1 MQLLGLALV
10 LMASL
15 PESDG
20 GVVTELPDAGAVAPV
35 PVEVG
40 VKLGEGLTVK
50 VGEVKFQLRGRMQV
64 QALSVIPG
72 EGSTAARQ
80 NAIYV
85 RRARLQLKGDLPYH
99 LSFVLQLAFAPLD
112 MEPDQ
117 PNVLRDFYGV
127 WAPFRDVSFR
137 VGQMKVPFDV
147 QRVVSSS
154 SLQFVDRST
163 VTAELNLD
171 RDVGLVVFSDDLFG
185 LNQRLRYAFGIFGG
199 DGRNRIGTNVGLL
212 YSARLRYAPLGPF
225 DDRLEGDPERD
236 GRPRLAFGVA
246 AARNVSTNRPRST
259 TGIPY
264 ALTSSL
270 FSYTHATGDVHFK
283 WYGLSL
289 LSSVYFRWA
298 DLNVDPNTGAM
309 TAGNSALVNDT
320 LVTEYSRSGW
330 GWFVQAGGYVTDWL
344 EFVARYGDLR
354 PMGMSDPRFTRQR
367 EIGGGFNLMFQR
379 HDLKLQADCFWLD
392 DGAGNDG
399 RVQLRLQAQIY
410 F

>member
-20 GVVTELPDAGAVAPV
+20 GVVTESPDAGAPL
-35 PVEVG
+35 PVEVA
-40 VKLGEGLTVK
+40 VKLGDGLTVK

-72 EGSTAARQ
+72 EDSTAVRQ
-80 NAIYV
+80 NAILV
-85 RRARLQLKGDLPYH
+85 RRARVSLKGDLPFH
-99 LSFVLQLAFAPLD
+99 LSFVLQLAFSPLD

-117 PNVLRDFYGV
+117 PNVLRDLYGV

-137 VGQMKVPFDV
+137 IGQMKVPFDV

-154 SLQFVDRST
+154 SLQLVDRSI
-163 VTAELNLD
+163 VTGELNLD
-171 RDVGLVVFSDDLFG
+171 RDVGLIVFSDDFLG
-185 LNQRLRYAFGIFGG
+185 LGQRLRYAVGIFGG

-212 YSARLRYAPLGPF
+212 YTARIRYAPFGAI
-225 DDRLEGDPERD
+225 DDRVEGDPDRD
-236 GRPRLAFGVA
+236 ARPRLAFGVA
-246 AARNVSTNRPRST
+246 GARNVATNRPRST

-289 LSSVYFRWA
+289 LSSVYFRQA
-298 DLNVDPNTGAM
+298 DLNAEGSAS
-309 TAGNSALVNDT
+309 NSALVNGAT
-320 LVTEYSRSGW
+320 LTEYSRSGW

-344 EFVARYGDLR
+344 EIVARYGDLR
-354 PMGMSDPRFTRQR
+354 PMGPSDPKFTRQR
-367 EIGGGFNLMFQR
+367 EVGGGINLMFQK
-379 HDLKLQADCFWLD
+379 HDLKLQTDCFWLD
-392 DGAGNDG
+392 DGFGNNG
-399 RVQLRLQAQIY
+399 RVQLRMQAQIH

>member
-1 MQLLGLALV
+1 MQLLGLALI

-15 PESDG
+15 PEPDG
-20 GVVTELPDAGAVAPV
+20 GVVTELPDAGVVNPIPV
-35 PVEVG
+35 DVG

-72 EGSTAARQ
+72 EASSAVRQ
-80 NAIYV
+80 NAIFV
-85 RRARLQLKGDLPYH
+85 RRARVQLKGDLPYH
-99 LSFVLQLAFAPLD
+99 LSFVLQLAFSPLD
-112 MEPDQ
+112 MEADQ
-117 PNVLRDFYGV
+117 PNVLRDLYGV

-154 SLQFVDRST
+154 SLQLVDRSI

-171 RDVGLVVFSDDLFG
+171 RDVGLIVFSDDFLG
-185 LNQRLRYAFGIFGG
+185 LGQRLRYALGIFGG

-212 YSARLRYAPLGPF
+212 YTARLRYAPFGAI
-225 DDRLEGDPERD
+225 DDRVEGDPDRD
-236 GRPRLAFGVA
+236 ARPRLAFGVG
-246 AARNVSTNRPRST
+246 AARNVATNRPRST
-259 TGIPY
+259 TGTPY

-283 WYGLSL
+283 WYGVSL
-289 LSSVYFRWA
+289 LSSVYFRQA
-298 DLNVDPNTGAM
+298 DLNAEGSGAQL
-309 TAGNSALVNDT
+309 ASNSALVGGT
-320 LVTEYSRSGW
+320 MVTEYSRSGW

-344 EFVARYGDLR
+344 ELVARYGDVR
-354 PMGMSDPRFTRQR
+354 PMGPSDPRFTRQR
-367 EIGGGFNLMFQR
+367 EVGGGINLMFQK
-379 HDLKLQADCFWLD
+379 HDLKLQTDCFWLD
-392 DGAGNDG
+392 DGAGNNG
-399 RVQLRLQAQIY
+399 RVQLRLQAQLH